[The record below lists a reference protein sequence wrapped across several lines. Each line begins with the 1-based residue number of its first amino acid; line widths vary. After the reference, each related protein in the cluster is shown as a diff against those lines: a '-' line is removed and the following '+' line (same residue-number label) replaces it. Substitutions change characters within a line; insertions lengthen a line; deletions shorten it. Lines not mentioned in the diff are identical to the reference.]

1 MNHQERERKER
12 DRKLAELGL
21 RPIYDGPRCFH
32 CEIPLPSNCF
42 DLLCAACDDSD

>member
-21 RPIYDGPRCFH
+21 RPTRNGPCCFH
-32 CEIPLPSNCF
+32 CTTPLSIGF
-42 DLLCAACDDSD
+42 DLLRAACDDSD